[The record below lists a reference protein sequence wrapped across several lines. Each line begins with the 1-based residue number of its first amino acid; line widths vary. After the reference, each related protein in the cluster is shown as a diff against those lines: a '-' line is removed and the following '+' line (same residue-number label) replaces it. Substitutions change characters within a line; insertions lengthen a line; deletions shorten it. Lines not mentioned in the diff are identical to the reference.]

1 MVSEARTVPD
11 PLDLSNALEW
21 FPAPLLLVT
30 AAHGE
35 QQNVQVAIRGMQLSE
50 HGPPSLVIGVGPQ
63 NFTYTL
69 IAESGEFGVN
79 IPSTRLAHVVDRARE
94 LAKARVH
101 GDAVDKFQALGVR
114 PRPAGL
120 IRAPLI
126 EDCAAS
132 FECRVDRIVDV
143 AADHAIVVGTILR
156 LERYPELVPL
166 VRYHRTSWPLD
177 VPVE

>member
-1 MVSEARTVPD
+1 MVSEARTIPD
-11 PLDLSNALEW
+11 PLDLQDALGW
-21 FPAPLLLVT
+21 LPAPLLLVT
-30 AAHGE
+30 AAHGA
-35 QQNVQVAIRGMQLSE
+35 QQNVQVAIRGMQLNE
-50 HGPPSLVIGVGPQ
+50 HGPPSLVIGVGPT

-79 IPSTRLAHVVDRARE
+79 IPSTRLAHIVDRARE
-94 LAKARVH
+94 LAKARVG
-101 GDAVDKFQALGVR
+101 GDAVDKFEALGVR
-114 PRPAGL
+114 PRPAGI

-143 AADHAIVVGTILR
+143 AADHAIVVGMILR
-156 LERYPELVPL
+156 LERHPELVPL

-177 VPVE
+177 VPFE

>member
-1 MVSEARTVPD
+1 MVSEARALPD
-11 PLDLSNALEW
+11 PLDVQNALEW
-21 FPAPLLLVT
+21 LPAPLLLVT

-35 QQNVQVAIRGMQLSE
+35 QQNVQVAIRGMQLNE
-50 HGPPSLVIGVGPQ
+50 HGPPSLVIGVGPK

-79 IPSTRLAHVVDRARE
+79 IPSTRLAHIVDRARE

-101 GDAVDKFQALGVR
+101 GDQVDKFEALGVR
-114 PRPAGL
+114 PRPAGI

-143 AADHAIVVGTILR
+143 AADHAIVVGMILR
-156 LERYPELVPL
+156 LERHPELRPL
-166 VRYHRTSWPLD
+166 VRYHRTSWALD

>member
-1 MVSEARTVPD
+1 MVGETPVIPD
-11 PLDLSNALEW
+11 PLDLGNALEW
-21 FPAPLLLVT
+21 LPAPLLLVT

-35 QQNVQVAIRGMQLSE
+35 QQNVQVAIRGMQLNE
-50 HGPPSLVIGVGPQ
+50 HGPPSLVIGVGPK

-101 GDAVDKFQALGVR
+101 GDATDKFAALGVR
-114 PRPAGL
+114 PRPAGI
-120 IRAPLI
+120 IRAPLL
-126 EDCAAS
+126 EDCAAN

-143 AADHAIVVGTILR
+143 AADHALVVGTILR
-156 LERYPELVPL
+156 LERHSDLRPL
-166 VRYHRTSWPLD
+166 VRFNRTSWALNAAL
-177 VPVE
+177 E